1 MRFRNGQMIQVLRRG
16 ARDREGDAQFEES
29 HLIGPCG
36 VEWGSTT
43 DGSST
48 DLRGNAAGNREL
60 SVSNG
65 VLFAPLGS
73 DATAADRLEID
84 GRLCRV
90 VGKPFVQRYG
100 GTARAT
106 NLTIRFQEVE

>member
-16 ARDREGDAQFEES
+16 PRDREGDAQFEES
-29 HLIGPCG
+29 HEIGPCG
-36 VEWGSTT
+36 VEWDAT
-43 DGSST
+43 DDISASE
-48 DLRGNAAGNREL
+48 RREG

-65 VLFAPLGS
+65 RLLAPIGS
-73 DATAADRLEID
+73 DATATDRLEVE

-90 VGKPFVQRYG
+90 VGKPFVQQFGRSR
-100 GTARAT
+100 RAT

>member
-16 ARDREGDAQFEES
+16 PRDREGDAQFEES
-29 HLIGPCG
+29 HLVGPCG
-36 VEWGSTT
+36 VEWGST
-43 DGSST
+43 DDPAMS
-48 DLRGNAAGNREL
+48 DRREV
-60 SVSNG
+60 SVSSG
-65 VLFAPLGS
+65 VLFAPVGS
-73 DATAADRLEID
+73 DATATDRLEID

-90 VGKPFVQRYG
+90 VGKPFVQRFG

>member
-16 ARDREGDAQFEES
+16 PRDREGDAQFEES
-29 HLIGPCG
+29 HEIGPCG
-36 VEWGSTT
+36 VEWGSTDDPAT
-43 DGSST
+43 GD
-48 DLRGNAAGNREL
+48 RREV

-65 VLFAPLGS
+65 VLYAPVGS
-73 DATAADRLEID
+73 DATATDRLEID

-90 VGKPFVQRYG
+90 VGKPFVQRFG
-100 GTARAT
+100 ATARAT